1 MKFIWKLKWNLRKGK
16 IKTIFHNNKIPKE
29 GSQCVCVS
37 AILIKSVFRTG
48 HNYNQVFWEEY
59 NYIVKEKKMPEYITK
74 NIEISSDSNREDSDQ
89 KNSNEEISYAENFNQ
104 ENQI

>member
-1 MKFIWKLKWNLRKGK
+1 
-16 IKTIFHNNKIPKE
+16 
-29 GSQCVCVS
+29 
-37 AILIKSVFRTG
+37 
-48 HNYNQVFWEEY
+48 
-59 NYIVKEKKMPEYITK
+59 MPEYITK